1 MTIYEWV
8 SLGFSLVALVVA
20 IASWLKSKKLAKLQ
34 IQELE
39 EKKRLKDKPKLNVAI
54 RRTGKSS
61 YFAVANTGDGS
72 AYDLD
77 FRLVDCDD
85 SPIMDTS
92 SKLPHPE
99 LKPNSVIK
107 LAAYFHINSPV
118 KYQVELAWQEKG
130 SDAVQK
136 EIFWVDKI

>member
-1 MTIYEWV
+1 MTGYEWV
-8 SLGFSLVALVVA
+8 SLGISSVALVVA
-20 IASWLKSKKLAKLQ
+20 ILSWLKSNKLAKLQ

-54 RRTGKSS
+54 HRTGKSS

>member
-1 MTIYEWV
+1 MTGYEWV
-8 SLGFSLVALVVA
+8 SLGISSVALVVA
-20 IASWLKSKKLAKLQ
+20 IASWLKSNKLAKLQ

-39 EKKRLKDKPKLNVAI
+39 EKKWLKDKPKLNVAI
-54 RRTGKSS
+54 HRTGKSR
-61 YFAVANTGDGS
+61 YFAVANVGNGS

-99 LKPNSVIK
+99 LKPSSAIK
-107 LAAYFHINSPV
+107 LGANFHLNSPV

-136 EIFWVDKI
+136 EIFWVDKT